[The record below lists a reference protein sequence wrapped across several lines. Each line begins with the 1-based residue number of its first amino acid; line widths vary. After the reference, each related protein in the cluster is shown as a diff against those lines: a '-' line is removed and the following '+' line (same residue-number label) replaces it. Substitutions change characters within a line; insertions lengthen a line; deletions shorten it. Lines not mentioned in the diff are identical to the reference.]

1 MSFSTI
7 TTLGG
12 SGGTEI
18 TSPKISERVG
28 TPTVR
33 TSYYASTL
41 NTVQLAG
48 TVLCGAV
55 NMNGLNTPLAG
66 WLTYTGGG
74 GGGGGSTRPTTGM
87 IYPRGQ
93 G

>member
-12 SGGTEI
+12 SGGTQI
-18 TSPKISERVG
+18 TNPKISEWVG
-28 TPTVR
+28 TATIR
-33 TSYYASTL
+33 TAYSPDTINA
-41 NTVQLAG
+41 VQLAG